1 MLWGFGGADFCLFF
15 ILATLISFY
24 LCCSTRASL
33 ALARG
38 LLLLWPAGL
47 GAPRHEGSSFP
58 DQGLNLHLLHWKAD
72 S

>member
-15 ILATLISFY
+15 ILAALISFY

-38 LLLLWPAGL
+38 LLLLRPAGL
-47 GAPRHEGSSFP
+47 GAPWHEGS
-58 DQGLNLHLLHWKAD
+58 
-72 S
+72 